1 MTETRRGARRRTAA
15 GRPRHVAL
23 AAAALLVGACSST
36 AVDTSSGSAGRSTA
50 APSAAAAPGSAPAG
64 SAAAASGSTAAK
76 APGSTTPNAAS
87 PGTSPRATSL
97 GPRSGPGTTGWVD
110 RGPAGAG
117 SWPVPPTGSSRAPLS
132 SGAGRAPSA
141 GAAAPATAPA
151 ATGGGAA
158 TGIVTGTLVQAD
170 DFDGSAIDTRK
181 WFVYNSPNS
190 GFARVPEAVSVGGG
204 FLKITGGYNS
214 AGKDVSGGVSSLVHQ
229 AYGRWEAR
237 IRVERGAGYS
247 AVALLWPQSEK
258 WPNDGEI
265 DLVEVKQGDRQS
277 ATAAVHNG
285 PNNDIIET
293 PTAMVADFTAWH
305 TVAVEWLPDRLTYFL
320 DGRAVLNVKPG
331 YSRDGAPTIPSTSEM
346 HMALQ
351 LDTGC
356 HDGIPC
362 RTSSTPAK
370 VSMYVDWIRT
380 YAYRG

>member
-1 MTETRRGARRRTAA
+1 MTGVGRGAGRRTSTV
-15 GRPRHVAL
+15 RPRLVAL
-23 AAAALLVGACSST
+23 TAVALLAAACSST
-36 AVDTSSGSAGRSTA
+36 ALDPTSGSVGTTTA
-50 APSAAAAPGSAPAG
+50 APSAAAAPGSARPGGAAGTG
-64 SAAAASGSTAAK
+64 SAGAK
-76 APGSTTPNAAS
+76 APASGGSTTPNAAS
-87 PGTSPRATSL
+87 PGASPAAT
-97 GPRSGPGTTGWVD
+97 GAEPRSGPGTTGWID
-110 RGPAGAG
+110 RGPAGRPWSGPTAG
-117 SWPVPPTGSSRAPLS
+117 A
-132 SGAGRAPSA
+132 SGAPSSKPTT
-141 GAAAPATAPA
+141 AAPAAPGGSA
-151 ATGGGAA
+151 ATGGAAA
-158 TGIVTGTLVQAD
+158 TGGPIVTGTLVQAD
-170 DFDGSAIDTRK
+170 DFDGSAIDTKK

-204 FLKITGGYNS
+204 YLRITGGVNS

-237 IRVERGAGYS
+237 LRVEKGAGYS

-265 DLVEVKQGDRQS
+265 DLVEVKEGDRQS

-285 PNNDIIET
+285 PKNDIIET
-293 PTAMVADFTAWH
+293 PTPMVADFTAWH

-320 DGRAVLNVKPG
+320 DGRAVLTVKSG
-331 YSRDGAPTIPSTSEM
+331 YTKNGASTIPNTSDM
-346 HMALQ
+346 HLALQ

-356 HDGIPC
+356 HDHIPC